1 MFATLASVRSS
12 VEGLARVFD
21 PDALAGEGAVRA
33 VGELSAI
40 RNLVD
45 GMVAKA
51 AKRVADTKAHTSGG
65 GRDAATVVARSLG
78 VGANEARSVIETA
91 GKLEWLAATDE
102 AVREGKLS
110 ARQAQLIAEAAFVN
124 PAAEAELLDAAT
136 QGLVPLKEACIAAR
150 ARAEDQSD
158 APRASGSCAS
168 SGGGPT
174 PTGCASGSTGSRPR
188 SAGR

>member
-1 MFATLASVRSS
+1 M
-12 VEGLARVFD
+12 FD

-33 VGELSAI
+33 VEELSAI
-40 RNLVD
+40 RNMVD
-45 GMVAKA
+45 GMLAKA
-51 AKRVADTKAHTSGG
+51 AKRVVDTKAHTSCGD
-65 GRDAATVVARSLG
+65 RNAATMVARSLG
-78 VGANEARSVIETA
+78 VGVTEARSVIETA
-91 GKLEWLAATDE
+91 GKLEWLAATDA

-124 PAAEAELLDAAT
+124 PAAEHELLDAAA

-150 ARAEDQSD
+150 ARAEDQSERAR
-158 APRASGSCAS
+158 APAEAAAS